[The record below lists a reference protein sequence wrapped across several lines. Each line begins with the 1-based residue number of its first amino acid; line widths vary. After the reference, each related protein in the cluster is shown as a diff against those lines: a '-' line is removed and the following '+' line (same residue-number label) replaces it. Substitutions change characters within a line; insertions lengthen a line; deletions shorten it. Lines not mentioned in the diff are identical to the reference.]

1 MDRLSHLENQ
11 SIYLI
16 REAHHE
22 IGKMA
27 ALWSTDIDCTVMLW
41 LCRKAFF
48 GPLPFRV
55 VYVDPGRYPQ
65 EMYDYRDELVRE
77 WDLDL
82 IVARNEEA
90 LAAGVGPDSGRLS
103 CCMALKTQALRNAV
117 SEHDIEAL
125 LVGIRHEEDPDRET
139 HRPGV
144 PEGSRFAGD
153 RAEPTPH
160 LREVCEGRFD
170 RDRPAR
176 VHPILDWNELDVWL
190 YVHRENLPVNPLYF
204 STGRKRYRRPGC
216 DPCAPTIASD
226 AGTVE
231 EIIEEVLAERAGTSE
246 QTQTVE
252 KLRSL
257 GYL

>member
-1 MDRLSHLENQ
+1 MERLSQLENQ

-27 ALWSTDIDCTVMLW
+27 ALWSTDIDCTVLLW

-48 GPLPFRV
+48 GGLPFPV
-55 VYVDPGRYPQ
+55 VYVDPGRYPE
-65 EMYDYRDELVRE
+65 EMYDYRDRVTQQ
-77 WDLDL
+77 WGLDL

-90 LAAGVGPDSGRLS
+90 LEAGVGPESGRLS
-103 CCMALKTQALRNAV
+103 CCMALKTRALQEAV

-144 PEGSRFAGD
+144 PECSRFSGD
-153 RAEPTPH
+153 PAEPMPLLPDLCT
-160 LREVCEGRFD
+160 GRFD

-176 VHPILDWNELDVWL
+176 VHPILEWNELDVWL
-190 YVHRENLPVNPLYF
+190 YVQRENLPVNPLYF
-204 STGRKRYRRPGC
+204 STGQKRYRRPGC
-216 DPCAPTIASD
+216 EPCASTMASD

-231 EIIEEVLAERAGTSE
+231 QIIEEVLAERADTGE
-246 QTQTVE
+246 EAQTVE